1 MPVGISLAYAG
12 LKICKQTL
20 IMCPE
25 FNPSTIGSEY
35 KKIIQNFSS
44 LNEKVTD
51 NFYELSLTEVVRR
64 LCMIFKSSI
73 LKKDKRWN
81 KIIPIQLGHIF
92 ETKELFMKT
101 QKRHAVC
108 VIPAR
113 GGSKRIKNKNIKNF
127 NDKPLISYSIKTAI
141 RSKLFDEVIVST
153 DSKKIAKIAKKYGA
167 KIPFL
172 RPGNL
177 ANDFANDLQVINHY
191 LDFNKKNKIQLK
203 YMCYLYATAPLLK
216 VSTLKKCYEKIKK
229 SNHTRVMTVSK
240 FDVPIQRALTKN
252 KKDETHFK
260 DKKFIK
266 FRSQDL
272 EEYFHDAGQC
282 YWFNIDEFKKESSSL
297 WQKTLGVELNRD
309 EAVDIDTLEDFKL
322 AEKLYKLKKY

>member
-92 ETKELFMKT
+92 ETKELFMKN
-101 QKRHAVC
+101 
-108 VIPAR
+108 
-113 GGSKRIKNKNIKNF
+113 SKETC
-127 NDKPLISYSIKTAI
+127 S
-141 RSKLFDEVIVST
+141 
-153 DSKKIAKIAKKYGA
+153 
-167 KIPFL
+167 
-172 RPGNL
+172 
-177 ANDFANDLQVINHY
+177 
-191 LDFNKKNKIQLK
+191 
-203 YMCYLYATAPLLK
+203 MCNT
-216 VSTLKKCYEKIKK
+216 C
-229 SNHTRVMTVSK
+229 
-240 FDVPIQRALTKN
+240 
-252 KKDETHFK
+252 
-260 DKKFIK
+260 
-266 FRSQDL
+266 
-272 EEYFHDAGQC
+272 
-282 YWFNIDEFKKESSSL
+282 
-297 WQKTLGVELNRD
+297 
-309 EAVDIDTLEDFKL
+309 
-322 AEKLYKLKKY
+322 